1 MQKRMGRTS
10 PCGMLG
16 PAGNEIANVLYGL
29 ALACAIATWIS
40 PSGKVPVVDVPLA
53 VKYLQWPDM

>member
-1 MQKRMGRTS
+1 MHKRMQRTS

-16 PAGNEIANVLYGL
+16 PAENEIANVSNGL
-29 ALACAIATWIS
+29 ALACAIAACII
-40 PSGKVPVVDVPLA
+40 PSGKVPVVEVPLA